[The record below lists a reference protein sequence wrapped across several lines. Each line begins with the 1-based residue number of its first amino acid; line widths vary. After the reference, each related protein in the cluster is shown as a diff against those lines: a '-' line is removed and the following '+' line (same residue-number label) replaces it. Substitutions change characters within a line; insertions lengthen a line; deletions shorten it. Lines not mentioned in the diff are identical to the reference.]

1 MKYYF
6 LINPTSGN
14 NDKAKVESY
23 IKEVCERKKLE
34 FEIYYTKAKRDATTF
49 VREHS
54 NEDCCIFACGGD
66 GTVYDVINGA
76 VNTDVNVGIYPCGS
90 GNDFAKYFTD
100 AANLDVVLDNK
111 PIKVDTMKVDDK
123 YSINVINLG
132 FDAAVN
138 GAVDKFK
145 KKFKVNTAY
154 NLSILTNLLK
164 KINHKYKI
172 IVDGEEFEES
182 KFLLMSLGNASYYGG
197 GYKCAPNAKI
207 DDGLIEF
214 CAVRKVSR
222 FTLAQLIGVYKKGE
236 HLTNKKFAKYIV
248 YKQCKSV
255 EIISDYNFDVTMDG
269 ENFKTNRLKV
279 EIVPGSINLV
289 CNK

>member
-14 NDKAKVESY
+14 SDKKQVEDY
-23 IKEVCERKKLE
+23 IKEVCKNKKLE

-49 VREHS
+49 VKEHS

-66 GTVYDVINGA
+66 GTVYDVVNGA
-76 VNTDVNVGIYPCGS
+76 IDSKVSVGVYPCGS
-90 GNDFAKYFTD
+90 GNDFARYFND
-100 AANLDVVLDNK
+100 SANLDKVLDNK
-111 PIKVDTMKVDDK
+111 PIKVDTLKVDDK

-138 GAVDKFK
+138 GSVDKFK
-145 KKFKVNTAY
+145 KRFSVTTAY
-154 NLSILTNLLK
+154 NLSIITNLLK

-172 IVDGEEFEES
+172 IVDGEEFEEG

-197 GYKCAPNAKI
+197 GYKCAPNAI
-207 DDGLIEF
+207 LDDGLIEF

-222 FTLAQLIGVYKKGE
+222 LTLSKLISVYKKGE
-236 HLTNKKFAKYIV
+236 HLTSKKFAKYIV

-255 EIISDYNFDVTMDG
+255 EIISDYTFDVTMDG
-269 ENFKTNRLKV
+269 ENFKTNKLKV
-279 EIVPGSINLV
+279 EIAPKSINLV